1 MMPEPIPS
9 AIYARVSPTRHV
21 KTETEKMLSTSEIK
35 NITEKEMHQSLLEAI
50 SICEKDA
57 EHEGNKIVAVYCDE
71 YVSGKSVKQMIDFNH
86 MLDDATN
93 QKNTA
98 TKGGD
103 GITSWKRI
111 YCRRVNRFGRNRAD
125 MIQAEL
131 KLTELGV
138 SLKFIENGI
147 DTAKPFGKSIMAV
160 LAEVAQMDLDEISA
174 NTKRGRDDVLIHGKP
189 TKTGRPFG
197 RPKKDINIKAIRQLR
212 LLPINDRPTWKQ
224 ISNDYKISVSVILQ
238 KLKAAGF
245 WDEKKRCII

>member
-1 MMPEPIPS
+1 MPEPIPS
-9 AIYARVSPTRHV
+9 AIYARVSPTKHI
-21 KTETEKMLSTSEIK
+21 KTDNDL
-35 NITEKEMHQSLLEAI
+35 HQSLEEAI
-50 SICEKDA
+50 EMCRKDA
-57 EHEGNKIVAVYCDE
+57 EHEGNKIVAVYYDE
-71 YVSGKSVKQMIDFNH
+71 YVSGKSVKQMTDFSH

-103 GITSWKRI
+103 GITPWKRI

-125 MIQAEL
+125 MIHAEL
-131 KLTELGV
+131 KLTEIGV

-147 DTAKPFGKSIMAV
+147 DTAKPLGKSLMAV

-224 ISNDYKISVSVILQ
+224 ISNDYKASVSVILQ
-238 KLKAAGF
+238 KLTDAGY
-245 WDEKKRCII
+245 WNKEKRCII